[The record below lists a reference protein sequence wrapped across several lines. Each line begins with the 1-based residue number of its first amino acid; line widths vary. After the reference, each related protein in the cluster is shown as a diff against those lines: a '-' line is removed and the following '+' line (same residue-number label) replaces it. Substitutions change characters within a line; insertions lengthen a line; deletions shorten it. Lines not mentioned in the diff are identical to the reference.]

1 MDTHLFLAMADL
13 LHSQLVALEDKLSW
27 VKTDPVDWK
36 FYVQLFAAGI
46 TLFESYLMFV
56 TTPRSINCSRF
67 LQYAP
72 VPVLLEEATTG

>member
-1 MDTHLFLAMADL
+1 MADL

-46 TLFESYLMFV
+46 TAFESYLM
-56 TTPRSINCSRF
+56 
-67 LQYAP
+67 
-72 VPVLLEEATTG
+72 